1 MVKIA
6 TVIAT
11 VIALFNNLASADPA
25 IRITGLGCGL
35 YDGNGNSVFTLKSR
49 TVITHSENGNVV
61 CQATVTPSTAGKAR
75 TFNFKNTNVFCC
87 TLAGCTPNWQE
98 TISAS
103 GQATLTCHV

>member
-75 TFNFKNTNVFCC
+75 TFNFKNTNSERQ
-87 TLAGCTPNWQE
+87 GCAHACRSERAEKVCDWLKDMGYT
-98 TISAS
+98 
-103 GQATLTCHV
+103 